1 MTDSHEALVEKVGLK
16 MANHDRLNA
25 GLGDVLYLSKLDGA
39 EVYRVRARIALS
51 VVAEA
56 LSKPT
61 EEMVDTAEEEMQE
74 ARQVGYGVFAA
85 DVYRTMLSVSP
96 LYPKKDGGNA

>member
-1 MTDSHEALVEKVGLK
+1 MNAHEALVEKVGLK

-39 EVYRVRARIALS
+39 DVYRMRARIALS

-61 EEMVDTAEEEMQE
+61 PAMIDSAIDAYERAPGVMQHR
-74 ARQVGYGVFAA
+74 AMKAA
-85 DVYRTMLSVSP
+85 IPAALSVSP
-96 LYPKKDGGNA
+96 LYPKKRRRQ